1 MTDLPALPN
10 LLHNAAAY
18 TAMVVFLATYL
29 FIAIGKLPGYHLD
42 RAGAALLGAC
52 LMVWLGV
59 LSLEEAFSAIDF
71 DTIALLLGMMIV
83 VANLRLSG
91 FFQRVNEWII
101 VRTRHPLALLSAI
114 VLISGV
120 LSAFL
125 VNDTICVV
133 MTPLVLDLTLRL
145 KRNPVPYL
153 LAVALSSNVGSVATI
168 TGNPQNMIV
177 GSLSRLPYS
186 DFTIAL
192 APVAAV
198 GLLLTIVMIALS
210 YRREFLTRERFD
222 IDTPRP
228 ARYLPPVVAKSLLVL
243 AVMVALFFTG
253 QPVAKV
259 AILGGAYML
268 FTRRIKAHKVYREID
283 WPLLVMFS
291 GLFVVVAA
299 FERVAVTPGV
309 IAAVARQHLDQVGVL
324 SFVTAA
330 LSNLVSNVPAVLML
344 KPFVTRLA
352 DPQHAWLVIA
362 MASTLAGNFTLV
374 GSVANL
380 IVAQRAQGAGVT
392 IRFLAYFKVG
402 APLTVLTILFG
413 ALWLSLVGH
422 G

>member
-1 MTDLPALPN
+1 LLLAVPDLLSFST
-10 LLHNAAAY
+10 LLHSAATS
-18 TAMVVFLATYL
+18 TAFAVFLATYL
-29 FIAIGKLPGYHLD
+29 FIAVGKLPGYHLD

-59 LSLEEAFSAIDF
+59 LTLEDACAAIDF

-91 FFQRVNEWII
+91 FFELVNEW
-101 VRTRHPLALLSAI
+101 VVLRTRRPLALLVAI
-114 VLISGV
+114 VLLAGV

-133 MTPLVLDLTLRL
+133 LTPLVLDLTLRL

-153 LAVALSSNVGSVATI
+153 LAVALASNVGSVATI

-177 GSLSRLPYS
+177 GSLSRIPYGS
-186 DFTIAL
+186 FSAAL
-192 APVAAV
+192 APVAVA
-198 GLLLTIVMIALS
+198 GLLMAIALIALV
-210 YRREFLTRERFD
+210 YRREFLTRERFQL
-222 IDTPRP
+222 PP
-228 ARYLPPVVAKSLLVL
+228 ARSVRYLQPVVVKSLAVL
-243 AVMVALFFTG
+243 AVMVALFLFG

-259 AILGGAYML
+259 ALLGGAYML

-309 IAAVARQHLDQVGVL
+309 IAAVARQHLDHIGVL
-324 SFVTAA
+324 SLVTAG

-344 KPFVTRLA
+344 KPFVAGLP
-352 DPQHAWLVIA
+352 DPQQAWLVVA

-392 IRFLAYFKVG
+392 ISFWAYFKVG

-413 ALWLSLVGH
+413 LFWL
-422 G
+422 

>member
-1 MTDLPALPN
+1 MIETLPIQAI
-10 LLHNAAAY
+10 LHSAESY
-18 TAMVVFLATYL
+18 TAIAVFIATYL
-29 FIAIGKLPGYHLD
+29 FIAVGKLPGYHLD

-59 LSLEEAFSAIDF
+59 LTLDEAFAAIDF

-91 FFQRVNEWII
+91 FFQLVNEW
-101 VRTRHPLALLSAI
+101 VVLRARYPLVLLSAI
-114 VLISGV
+114 VFLAGV

-125 VNDTICVV
+125 VNDTICLV
-133 MTPLVLDLTLRL
+133 MTPLVLDVTLRL

-153 LAVALSSNVGSVATI
+153 LAVALASNVGSVATI

-177 GSLSRLPYS
+177 GSLSRIHYGA
-186 DFTIAL
+186 FTLAL
-192 APVAAV
+192 APVAVA
-198 GLLLTIVMIALS
+198 GLFMVVVMIALI
-210 YRREFLTRERFD
+210 YRSEFLSASRFEVKVAN
-222 IDTPRP
+222 PV
-228 ARYLPPVVAKSLLVL
+228 RYLQPVVVKSLLVL
-243 AVMVALFFTG
+243 SVMIVLFFTG

-259 AILGGAYML
+259 AIIGGAYML

-309 IAAVARQHLDQVGVL
+309 IAAVARQHLDNVAVL
-324 SFVTAA
+324 SAVTAV

-344 KPFVTRLA
+344 KSFVSNLA
-352 DPQHAWLVIA
+352 DPQRAWLVVA

-392 IRFLAYFKVG
+392 IGFWAYFKVG
-402 APLTVLTILFG
+402 APLTVATILFG
-413 ALWLSLVGH
+413 IWWL
-422 G
+422 